1 MNGFQLTF
9 FTEQDRRHDGKRV
22 VDWLVQLTKELGL
35 PGVTVIPASEGMGHH
50 HRIHSARFFELADQP
65 VSVVMIVSAEE
76 AERLFERLQLNSA
89 CWAKPRTAECPIAPN
104 GRGAEGASLFRSAVA
119 QPRRVALPSAPRYDS
134 SSQWLQYS
142 VFVSSNNG
150 SR

>member
-76 AERLFERLQLNSA
+76 AERLFDRLRNEKVRLFY
-89 CWAKPRTAECPIAPN
+89 AKTAIEF
-104 GRGAEGASLFRSAVA
+104 GMLGEAEDG
-119 QPRRVALPSAPRYDS
+119 
-134 SSQWLQYS
+134 
-142 VFVSSNNG
+142 
-150 SR
+150 